1 MKYLQIMFFILLL
14 LIALQISPIYAQ
26 QVSVDLRLFSSDARI
41 FYVGDLDPTG
51 IGNAPDYYILELD
64 NSGSSI
70 EAKIIFNLIK
80 DGASVV
86 YGESNIFTLPTGNF
100 VFTNN
105 QLNTGIGMFPPPP
118 ADNFIKL
125 EILTVDFDIIEGLQ
139 DAVTRTGKLIAGRYS
154 FIIRLDVYSNGIPTG
169 VSIDDINPQNN
180 ILTISNPTTLE
191 PIYPGVRVNQLDLP
205 EIPTAFPYFIWQ
217 SDADRFNLF
226 VYRVYENESI
236 QDVLSREWVLRLENY
251 PNQIFQY
258 PSDTEPLFF
267 DEETTGGKMG
277 GSVGA
282 IRLLEPGNTYYWYV
296 EALIPTASA
305 EDAILKS
312 DVYQFKI
319 SDKVGTEMDSDL
331 ILAYL
336 RQILGD
342 RYDEV
347 MQNLLGYD
355 PTGTILL
362 NGEEV
367 QIDELVRLIGKLNR
381 GEVNIQDLSVTQ

>member
-1 MKYLQIMFFILLL
+1 MKYIQIMCLILFSLL
-14 LIALQISPIYAQ
+14 ALQISPVHAQ

-51 IGNAPDYYILELD
+51 VGNAPDYYILELD
-64 NSGSSI
+64 NTGAQI
-70 EAKIIFNLIK
+70 EAKIIFDLIK
-80 DGASVV
+80 DGISLV

-118 ADNFIKL
+118 TDNFIKL
-125 EILTVDFDIIEGLQ
+125 EILIVDFDLIEGLQ
-139 DAVTRTGKLIAGRYS
+139 NAITKTGKLIAGRYS
-154 FIIRLDVYSNGIPTG
+154 FVIRLEVYSNGIPTG
-169 VSIDDINPQNN
+169 VIIDDINPQNN

-191 PIYPGVRVNQLDLP
+191 PIYPGVRVNQFDLP

-226 VYRVYENESI
+226 VYRAYEDESI

-258 PSDTEPLFF
+258 PSDSEPLFF
-267 DEETTGGKMG
+267 DEETAGGEMG

-362 NGEEV
+362 NGQEV
-367 QIDELVRLIGKLNR
+367 QIDELVKLIGKLNR
-381 GEVNIQDLSVTQ
+381 GEVDIQDLSVTQ